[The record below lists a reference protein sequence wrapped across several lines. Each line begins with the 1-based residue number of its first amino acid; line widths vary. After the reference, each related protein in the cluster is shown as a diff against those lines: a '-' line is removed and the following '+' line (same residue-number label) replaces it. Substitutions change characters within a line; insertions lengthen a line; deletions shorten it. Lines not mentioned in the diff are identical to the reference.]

1 MLSAFNYFGSDLLSL
16 CIEIGGADK
25 VMYGS
30 DYPHDIGDMKECRAR
45 VEALPEEQR
54 VAVAYENAERIFKP

>member
-1 MLSAFNYFGSDLLSL
+1 
-16 CIEIGGADK
+16 
-25 VMYGS
+25 MYGS